1 MVKGVELFARADGAK
16 VFATGESIG
25 QVASQTLVNMA
36 VVEEAAT
43 LPIFCPL
50 ITYDK
55 GEAIAL
61 AERIGTFKT
70 SIIPCQDS
78 CTLFLPPRPETR
90 GKIEE
95 ILAAESHLDLD
106 AMAAS
111 CLSPQRPSPSDLCSL
126 Q

>member
-1 MVKGVELFARADGAK
+1 
-16 VFATGESIG
+16 
-25 QVASQTLVNMA
+25 
-36 VVEEAAT
+36 
-43 LPIFCPL
+43 
-50 ITYDK
+50 
-55 GEAIAL
+55 EAIAL